1 MNENKEWEFLL
12 GYVKDNTVHFYTE
25 TCRYQLLALW
35 TAYCLHNNLE
45 VDTIMY
51 DVELIDLWN
60 AIPIEHRRG
69 LHCSNWGEFD
79 DLMGAWLA

>member
-12 GYVKDNTVHFYTE
+12 GYVKDNTVYFYTE
-25 TCRYQLLALW
+25 TCRNQLLSLW

-60 AIPIEHRRG
+60 AIPIEHRRE
-69 LHCSNWGEFD
+69 LRCSNWGEFD
-79 DLMGAWLA
+79 DLMGAWMA

>member
-12 GYVKDNTVHFYTE
+12 GYVKDNTVYFYTE
-25 TCRYQLLALW
+25 TCRNQLLALW

-51 DVELIDLWN
+51 DV
-60 AIPIEHRRG
+60 
-69 LHCSNWGEFD
+69 
-79 DLMGAWLA
+79 

>member
-1 MNENKEWEFLL
+1 MSENKEWEFLL
-12 GYVKDNTVHFYTE
+12 GYVNDRTVYFYTE
-25 TCRYQLLALW
+25 TCRNQLLALW

-51 DVELIDLWN
+51 DAELMDLWN
-60 AIPIEHRRG
+60 AIPVEHRHE

-79 DLMGAWLA
+79 DLMGTWMA